1 MAGDSARANPRKSN
15 PERRMSLGA
24 HLIELRKRLTRA
36 AFAVLGGTIIGW
48 MIYDLSWLGDLLDPA
63 IPGAAD
69 VLHGQGTWSAISGP
83 VFTIA
88 EQLGVDAE
96 KITLNFGTLTGALD
110 IQFQISLVVG
120 IILSSPVWLYQIF
133 AFFVPGLT
141 AKEKRYTFGFFFSA
155 VPLFL
160 LGCAAGWMV
169 LPRIVEFMFRFVP
182 PGASQLYDTK
192 TYVDFILKLLLA
204 TGVAFVM
211 PVFLVLLIF
220 ASVLQGK
227 TILKGWRWAVLI
239 IVVFTA
245 MATPAADPI
254 SMLLLALPMVL
265 LYFLAVG
272 VALWHDRAVARRRAA
287 FETSL
292 TSA

>member
-1 MAGDSARANPRKSN
+1 
-15 PERRMSLGA
+15 MSLGE
-24 HLIELRKRLTRA
+24 HLVELRKRLTRA
-36 AFAVLGGTIIGW
+36 AIAVLVGTILGW
-48 MIYDLSWLGDLLDPA
+48 MVYDLGWIGELLDPA

-69 VLHGQGTWSAISGP
+69 QLRGQGTWGAISGP
-83 VFTIA
+83 VFEIA
-88 EQLGVDAE
+88 EQLGIDSN

-110 IQFQISLVVG
+110 VQFQISLVVG
-120 IILSSPVWLYQIF
+120 IILSSPIWLYQLF

-141 AKEKRYTFGFFFSA
+141 AREKRYTFGFFFSA

-182 PGASQLYDTK
+182 PDASQLYDTK
-192 TYVDFILKLLLA
+192 VYVDFILKLLLA
-204 TGVAFVM
+204 TGVAFVL
-211 PVFLVLLIF
+211 PVFLVLLNF
-220 ASVLQGK
+220 AGVLPGR
-227 TILKGWRWAVLI
+227 TILVGWRWAILL

-265 LYFLAVG
+265 LYFAAVG
-272 VALWHDRAVARRRAA
+272 VALWHDRIAARKLAA
-287 FETSL
+287 LEAAEPSL
-292 TSA
+292 A

>member
-48 MIYDLSWLGDLLDPA
+48 MIYDLSWLGDVLDPVV
-63 IPGAAD
+63 PGAAD

-88 EQLGVDAE
+88 EQLGVDAD
-96 KITLNFGTLTGALD
+96 KITLNFGTLTGAID

-120 IILSSPVWLYQIF
+120 IIVSSPIWLYQLF

-141 AKEKRYTFGFFFSA
+141 AKEKRYTFGFFFTA

-211 PVFLVLLIF
+211 PVFLVLLNF
-220 ASVLQGK
+220 ANVLQGT

-272 VALWHDRAVARRRAA
+272 IALWHDRAVARRQAA